1 VGILRTTAEGAEAG
15 RPDMHGPALVGWLL
29 VMVGAATGLLC
40 LLRTRPGCAGGAD
53 RHAARD
59 EGLMG
64 FGMAVMAVP
73 VSVLDPRPWGP
84 PLFAVAFGAA
94 AVRALLLARRDG
106 RHAHH
111 AHHAVGAGAM
121 AYMAVAMVPGG
132 TASHDGHVPGGA
144 PLLTGLLLAYFAAY
158 VLAAGVRLAS
168 VPVVVQAGGG
178 GVGELPRPPA
188 VATVGRGLRAP
199 EMAAACRVSMAI
211 GMLAMLLTL

>member
-1 VGILRTTAEGAEAG
+1 
-15 RPDMHGPALVGWLL
+15 
-29 VMVGAATGLLC
+29 
-40 LLRTRPGCAGGAD
+40 
-53 RHAARD
+53 
-59 EGLMG
+59 
-64 FGMAVMAVP
+64 
-73 VSVLDPRPWGP
+73 
-84 PLFAVAFGAA
+84 
-94 AVRALLLARRDG
+94 
-106 RHAHH
+106 
-111 AHHAVGAGAM
+111 M

-178 GVGELPRPPA
+178 AVGELPRPPA